1 MMRTGLI
8 FSAAAVA
15 VMAGASWW
23 TGQNI
28 PADVALLPVHW
39 GADGQP
45 DRFLPRDEAL
55 RTYWLL
61 PGIAVVLAL
70 VLAVLPSID
79 PLKAN
84 IQRSS
89 RAYMTAWIGGMA
101 LMALVS
107 VGIAL
112 MTVRAATGDGDA
124 NQFVRWIMAG
134 VGVLFVFLGDALPK
148 TRPNFFVGVRT
159 PWTLS
164 SDLAWQKTH
173 RLAGW
178 LFVLVG
184 FWAIVAAFMLN
195 GIALAFAVTVPIL
208 SVVAVSTVYS
218 WMVWKDDP
226 DKRQSIRNG
235 AH

>member
-8 FSAAAVA
+8 FSAAAVT

-23 TGQNI
+23 MEQNI
-28 PADVALLPVHW
+28 PADVAQLPVHW
-39 GADGQP
+39 GADGRP
-45 DRFLPRDEAL
+45 DRFLPRNEAL
-55 RTYWLL
+55 QTYWLL
-61 PGIAVVLAL
+61 PGVAVVLSIL
-70 VLAVLPSID
+70 LAILPSID

-84 IQRSS
+84 IHRSW
-89 RAYMTAWIGGMA
+89 RAYLTAWIGSMA
-101 LMALVS
+101 LLALVS
-107 VGIAL
+107 VGVAL
-112 MTVRAATGDGDA
+112 MTVRAATGDADSD
-124 NQFVRWIMAG
+124 QFVRWVMAG
-134 VGVLFVFLGDALPK
+134 MGMLFIFLGDAMPK

-178 LFVLVG
+178 LFVLAG
-184 FWAIVAAFMLN
+184 FWAIVAAFTLN
-195 GIALAFAVTVPIL
+195 GIALALAVTGPVL
-208 SVVAVSTVYS
+208 LATAVSAIYS

>member
-1 MMRTGLI
+1 MRTGLI

-28 PADVALLPVHW
+28 PADVAQLPVHW
-39 GADGQP
+39 GADGRP

-55 RTYWLL
+55 RMYWLL
-61 PGIAVVLAL
+61 PGFAVVLTII
-70 VLAVLPSID
+70 LAILPSID
-79 PLKAN
+79 PLKGN
-84 IQRSS
+84 IHRSS
-89 RAYMTAWIGGMA
+89 RAYLTAWIGSMA
-101 LMALVS
+101 LLALVS
-107 VGIAL
+107 VGIAM
-112 MTVRAATGDGDA
+112 MTVRGATGDADS

-134 VGVLFVFLGDALPK
+134 VGVLFIFLGDAMPK

-178 LFVLVG
+178 LFVLAG
-184 FWAIVAAFMLN
+184 FWAIVAAFTLH
-195 GIALAFAVTVPIL
+195 GIALALAVTGPMMGA
-208 SVVAVSTVYS
+208 VAISAVYS
-218 WMVWKDDP
+218 WFVWKDDP